1 MGAQHAGRRDPI
13 QRQVALGKRRKGIL
27 PDGKKQARGKRSRY
41 LRLFCTIFDRA
52 RRAGQAHKEAE
63 GARAAGIGIEG
74 LKEGD
79 KNKCLLLLLLLL
91 FSLSVTLDGK
101 KKKKKKWKKKSLT
114 RFALISQRK
123 KKVTIMPLAATMR
136 TRSAP
141 STARQPRGSETQR
154 KVAAAAAPAT
164 QVRQTKSRKKK
175 GVERKRRRQADNDD
189 ELTTR
194 DQTPSRLP
202 SSTFAIGVSSG
213 L

>member
-101 KKKKKKWKKKSLT
+101 NKKKKNWKKK
-114 RFALISQRK
+114 
-123 KKVTIMPLAATMR
+123 
-136 TRSAP
+136 
-141 STARQPRGSETQR
+141 
-154 KVAAAAAPAT
+154 
-164 QVRQTKSRKKK
+164 
-175 GVERKRRRQADNDD
+175 
-189 ELTTR
+189 
-194 DQTPSRLP
+194 
-202 SSTFAIGVSSG
+202 
-213 L
+213 